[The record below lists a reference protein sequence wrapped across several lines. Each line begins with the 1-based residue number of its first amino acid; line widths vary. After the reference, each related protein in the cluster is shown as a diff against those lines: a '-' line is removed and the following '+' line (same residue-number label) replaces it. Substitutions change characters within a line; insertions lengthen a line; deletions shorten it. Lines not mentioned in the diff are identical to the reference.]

1 MCAISQN
8 TVLIYNES
16 LSVPVEIPKIL
27 SVQLAPLAIRSV
39 RSTLATQ
46 ILCMSNLRATSMT
59 IAEVLNYDNIFLSSI
74 KIIFY

>member
-8 TVLIYNES
+8 TVLIHNES
-16 LSVPVEIPKIL
+16 LSVSVEIPKIL

-46 ILCMSNLRATSMT
+46 ILCMSNLRATSMI

-74 KIIFY
+74 KIVFY